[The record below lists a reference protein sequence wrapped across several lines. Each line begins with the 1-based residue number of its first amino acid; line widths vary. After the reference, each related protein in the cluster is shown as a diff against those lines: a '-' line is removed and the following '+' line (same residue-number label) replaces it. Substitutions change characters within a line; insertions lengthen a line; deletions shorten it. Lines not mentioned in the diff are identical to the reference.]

1 MIFFKQLI
9 LLCFKD
15 KLSIVFN
22 NDTGKI
28 SLIIENFNESFKKFN
43 NFLKFLIIIFLMFV
57 IFLNLI
63 FILFFFFKLKMNFF
77 SEATNFASKI
87 LYFKNINN
95 FIYANL
101 LLHSD

>member
-22 NDTGKI
+22 NDTRKI

-43 NFLKFLIIIFLMFV
+43 NFLKFLILIFLMFV

-63 FILFFFFKLKMNFF
+63 FILFFFF
-77 SEATNFASKI
+77 
-87 LYFKNINN
+87 
-95 FIYANL
+95 
-101 LLHSD
+101 

>member
-15 KLSIVFN
+15 KLSVVFN
-22 NDTGKI
+22 NDTEKI

-43 NFLKFLIIIFLMFV
+43 NFLKFLILIFLMFV

-87 LYFKNINN
+87 PYFKNINN